1 MMLKLSKI
9 TALAI
14 ATFTSLTSIQ
24 LVNAAPAQTL
34 TVVVNG
40 IKHQK
45 GQICIGVYS
54 QDKEKGFPSNTSN
67 VLQGVCKK
75 ITGSTLKHQF
85 SGLKPG
91 NYAVAIVDDQNGD
104 RKVNK
109 DFFGIPTEGFGI
121 SNNPTVSIQTGTPKF
136 RDASFAVN
144 KNTTVNITVKY
155 SLDP

>member
-1 MMLKLSKI
+1 MLKLPRIS
-9 TALAI
+9 ALII
-14 ATFTSLTSIQ
+14 AALTSISTIKM
-24 LVNAAPAQTL
+24 VDAAPAETL

-40 IKHQK
+40 IRSQK
-45 GQICIGVYS
+45 GEICIGVYS
-54 QDKEKGFPSNTSN
+54 QDKAKAFPLNTSN
-67 VLQGVCKK
+67 VLQSACNK

-85 SGLKPG
+85 VGLKPG

-104 RKVNK
+104 RKLNR

-121 SNNPTVSIQTGTPKF
+121 SKNPTVSIQTGTPKF

-144 KNTTVNITVKY
+144 KNTTINITVKY

>member
-1 MMLKLSKI
+1 MLKLSKI
-9 TALAI
+9 SALII
-14 ATFTSLTSIQ
+14 AALTSLSFIKI
-24 LVNAAPAQTL
+24 VNAAPAETL

-40 IKHQK
+40 IRSQK
-45 GQICIGVYS
+45 GEICIGVYA
-54 QDKEKGFPSNTSN
+54 QDKAKAFPLNTAN
-67 VLQGVCKK
+67 VSRSACQK
-75 ITGSTLKHQF
+75 ITGSTLKYQF
-85 SGLKPG
+85 AGLKPG

-104 RKVNK
+104 RKLNR

-121 SNNPTVSIQTGTPKF
+121 SQNPTVSIQTGTPKF